1 MNEITRTPLAPG
13 VRLTCITT
21 QKFKTSAMGV
31 SLLLPLRGEPV
42 FAALP
47 HVLRR
52 GTAQYPSLDAIGG
65 ALESLYGMRI
75 EPAVRAR
82 GETLAVGLVA
92 DVIDEAYGG
101 DGLTSRAAALL
112 LSFLNEPYL
121 ENGQFP
127 SVSVRSEA
135 ENLADRIAAHR
146 NDLRS
151 WALRRL
157 WELMCADE
165 AYGKNELG
173 TVEGAL
179 ALTPE
184 DFMKAYRTALDDAP
198 MELFYCGAQLPE
210 TVADAFRAAL
220 PRRETKA
227 YPLPETQIF
236 AQPPHGK
243 RYFEESL
250 PVTQGKLCLGFRT
263 GITSDDP
270 RYPALLLTNAVYG
283 GTTSSRLFRNVRE
296 KMSLCYYASTQCYRL
311 KGVLAASSGIDNE
324 NAEVA
329 RAEILR
335 QLEGLQHG
343 GAQPDELETARRS
356 VVNGLRAMA
365 DSPMSLESFWLDQ
378 AIAGLSWSPE
388 DLAARVAEA
397 TADEVQGA
405 ARCIVPDTVFF
416 LRGAAK

>member
-65 ALESLYGMRI
+65 ALERLYGMRV

-127 SVSVRSEA
+127 PVSVRSEA
-135 ENLADRIAAHR
+135 ENLADHIAAHR

-173 TVEGAL
+173 TVDGSAASTISTKYPL
-179 ALTPE
+179 
-184 DFMKAYRTALDDAP
+184 Y
-198 MELFYCGAQLPE
+198 
-210 TVADAFRAAL
+210 AL
-220 PRRETKA
+220 PSI
-227 YPLPETQIF
+227 LPF
-236 AQPPHGK
+236 
-243 RYFEESL
+243 SL
-250 PVTQGKLCLGFRT
+250 G
-263 GITSDDP
+263 
-270 RYPALLLTNAVYG
+270 
-283 GTTSSRLFRNVRE
+283 
-296 KMSLCYYASTQCYRL
+296 
-311 KGVLAASSGIDNE
+311 
-324 NAEVA
+324 
-329 RAEILR
+329 
-335 QLEGLQHG
+335 
-343 GAQPDELETARRS
+343 
-356 VVNGLRAMA
+356 
-365 DSPMSLESFWLDQ
+365 
-378 AIAGLSWSPE
+378 
-388 DLAARVAEA
+388 
-397 TADEVQGA
+397 
-405 ARCIVPDTVFF
+405 
-416 LRGAAK
+416 